1 MLERFSDAPDE
12 YGEVPF
18 YWWEGEKI
26 TKERLLWQ
34 LEQLKDRDICALQ
47 INYCHTDSG
56 GRNCGL
62 TMDSDPPGFFR

>member
-1 MLERFSDAPDE
+1 MKKRENNMLERFSDAPDE

-34 LEQLKDRDICALQ
+34 LEQLKDRDCLL
-47 INYCHTDSG
+47 YTSRCV
-56 GRNCGL
+56 
-62 TMDSDPPGFFR
+62 